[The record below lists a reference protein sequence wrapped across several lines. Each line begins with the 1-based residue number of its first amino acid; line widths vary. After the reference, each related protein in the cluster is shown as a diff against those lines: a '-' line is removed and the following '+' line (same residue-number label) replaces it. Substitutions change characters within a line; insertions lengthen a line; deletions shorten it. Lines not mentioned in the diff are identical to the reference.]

1 MKRWIVILLVTG
13 LFFSCATSTQSIRKK
28 GDADF
33 NRTMKSIDAL
43 VRDEVF
49 AHAHWGIM
57 IKSLDSGD
65 IWYTRNEKRLFMPAS
80 NNKIP
85 TAAAALQMLGP
96 EFRFTTE
103 LLSKGSVSKGT
114 LNGDLVVWSN
124 GDPTLY
130 ERYIEDSRAVFYQW
144 AEALKAQGIRSIN
157 GNIIADDN
165 AFDEDYLGS
174 GWAWDYLQVWYAAQF
189 GALQLNEN
197 YVDVKIVAP
206 ATKEGKIQLIP
217 NIPSSYYR
225 LIDEIEIVDQGR
237 NSVWME
243 RDFFSNEIV
252 FKGRL
257 QTGSDTLELSPTI
270 HNPSLFYVHVL
281 KEVLTEQGIQVLGDA
296 LDCDDI
302 PAWVHA
308 PGDKSYRVLANYAS
322 VPLSEVL
329 TRLMKRSQN
338 MYAETLPRL
347 IAWQEKG
354 KGSISLARGMLDS
367 LFVPFGVEP
376 ASWVY
381 ADGSGLSRY
390 DYISPEILV
399 RILEGM
405 YRSEYKD
412 IWMSTFPVAGVDG
425 TLRNRMKGSP
435 AEGKALGKTG
445 TIANVRGLSGYIRTV
460 SGENVVYSFLVN
472 GHIVS
477 GAENERITD
486 SILNLIAD
494 L

>member
-1 MKRWIVILLVTG
+1 MKRWIIILLITG
-13 LFFSCATSTQSIRKK
+13 LFFSCATSTQGIRKK

-33 NRTMKSIDAL
+33 NRTMKTIDAL
-43 VRDEVF
+43 VHDEVF
-49 AHAHWGIM
+49 SHAHWGIM

-65 IWYTRNEKRLFMPAS
+65 IWYTLNEKRLFMPAS

-85 TAAAALQMLGP
+85 TAAAALQVLGP

-103 LLSKGSVSKGT
+103 LLSKGTVSNGV

-130 ERYIEDSRAVFYQW
+130 ERYMEDSRAVFYEW
-144 AEALKAQGIRSIN
+144 AEALKAQGIRSIK
-157 GNIIADDN
+157 GNVIADDN

-174 GWAWDYLQVWYAAQF
+174 GWAWDYLQVWYAAPF

-206 ATKEGKIQLIP
+206 ATKEGRVHLLP
-217 NIPSSYYR
+217 NMPSSYYR
-225 LIDEIEIVDQGR
+225 LVDQIEVLDACR
-237 NSVWME
+237 NHVWIE
-243 RDFFSNEIV
+243 RDLYSNDIV
-252 FKGRL
+252 FKGFL

-281 KEVLTEQGIQVLGDA
+281 KEVLTEKGIHITGNAV
-296 LDCDDI
+296 DCDDI
-302 PAWVHA
+302 PGWVHA
-308 PGDKSYRVLANYAS
+308 PEDKEYRELASYAS

-338 MYAETLPRL
+338 MYAETMPRL

-354 KGSISLARGMLDS
+354 KGSLSLARDMLDS

-390 DYISPEILV
+390 DYISPEILIK
-399 RILEGM
+399 ILEGM
-405 YRSEYKD
+405 YRSEYRD
-412 IWMSTFPVAGVDG
+412 IWMSTFPIAGVDG

-445 TIANVRGLSGYIRTV
+445 TIANVRGLSGYIRTA

-477 GAENERITD
+477 GTENERITD
-486 SILNLIAD
+486 SILALIAE